1 VYKDGLLEARYLSG
15 FFRHNWL
22 ADDWKKLNAQDGP
35 NLWKRNKNLVRQED
49 IVDGNKLRGPAVLA
63 LVLGTGAI
71 FTLSETSLD
80 SVKDYFEF
88 AGHVE
93 EGKVFAEYRSISKKP
108 NDDAQEI
115 IQLFR
120 SVPEETKWEAVPGT
134 DRLRLTVS
142 IVAVVRRNRNKFP
155 ASQSHEKQYVCGVLQ
170 KLFFIKGL
178 ALVTEALQRRF
189 PAEEAARVVP
199 FLDLT
204 TLRCDLFTFSLFIR
218 CTETDLA
225 ASALAVD
232 SVCSSLVSLG
242 DVQPIADAMRTALQ
256 ALSDPTSQ
264 RQLAELGVTPESQLA
279 VMDRLHAA
287 ITQASEAIAKAQE
300 SAAIAEAALAKANET
315 SVVLSNTDA
324 KATEALAAAQAASAA
339 LCATDTKATE
349 ALAAA
354 QATSAVLGA
363 TDTKATE
370 ALATAQATSAGL
382 SATESKAT
390 EALVKTSDN
399 TAQLFWVK
407 QKQKELEIRAIP
419 EQEREFICGY
429 VDRRCEEE
437 SVVFTAPR
445 QEVLMAFGSL
455 VSEDLNRRG
464 LRHTIAQE
472 KMPNGQIRN
481 VYDRRVHLDAFA
493 ASWPKLK
500 AMFVGNGVSSSDR
513 LPISRKRPYEVF
525 NWQIDLLSPEQ
536 RDHLFRDLGDDRLA
550 RATSDLEKAQ
560 VRVERRQNLFRLYST
575 KVKVIE
581 ELQKSSSAPVEQ
593 DFVRVF
599 KDACEDYE
607 ARRVMK
613 AEEIRQKQVRKTERE
628 AKRAAKKPRV

>member
-1 VYKDGLLEARYLSG
+1 MPK
-15 FFRHNWL
+15 
-22 ADDWKKLNAQDGP
+22 
-35 NLWKRNKNLVRQED
+35 
-49 IVDGNKLRGPAVLA
+49 
-63 LVLGTGAI
+63 
-71 FTLSETSLD
+71 
-80 SVKDYFEF
+80 
-88 AGHVE
+88 
-93 EGKVFAEYRSISKKP
+93 
-108 NDDAQEI
+108 
-115 IQLFR
+115 
-120 SVPEETKWEAVPGT
+120 ETKWEAVPGT

-142 IVAVVRRNRNKFP
+142 IVAVVRRNLDKFP
-155 ASQSHEKQYVCGVLQ
+155 TSRTHEKQYVCGVLQ

-189 PAEEAARVVP
+189 AAEEAARVVP

-204 TLRCDLFTFSLFIR
+204 TLRCDLFTFNLFVR

-225 ASALAVD
+225 ASALAID

-242 DVQPIADAMRTALQ
+242 DVQPIADAMQTALQ

-279 VMDRLHAA
+279 VMDRLNAA
-287 ITQASEAIAKAQE
+287 ITQASEAMAKAQE
-300 SAAIAEAALAKANET
+300 SASIAEAALAKANET
-315 SVVLSNTDA
+315 SASLS
-324 KATEALAAAQAASAA
+324 ATE
-339 LCATDTKATE
+339 TKATE

-354 QATSAVLGA
+354 QATTAVLGA

-370 ALATAQATSAGL
+370 ALATAQATSA
-382 SATESKAT
+382 KAT
-390 EALVKTSDN
+390 EALTKASDN
-399 TAQLFWVK
+399 TAQIFWVK

-437 SVVFTAPR
+437 SVTFAAPR

-500 AMFVGNGVSSSDR
+500 AMFDGVSSSDR
-513 LPISRKRPYEVF
+513 PPISRKRPYEVF

-575 KVKVIE
+575 KIKVLE
-581 ELQKSSSAPVEQ
+581 ELQKSSSSALVEE

-607 ARRVMK
+607 ARRTKK

-628 AKRAAKKPRV
+628 AKRVKKPRV